1 MRIVSPLGVCRI
13 VSMIRRSI
21 LKRWE
26 FTWGLLKKA
35 PL

>member
-1 MRIVSPLGVCRI
+1 MRIVSPFCVCRI

-26 FTWGLLKKA
+26 LTCGLLKKA

>member
-1 MRIVSPLGVCRI
+1 MRIVSPLSVCRM

-21 LKRWE
+21 LKRSA